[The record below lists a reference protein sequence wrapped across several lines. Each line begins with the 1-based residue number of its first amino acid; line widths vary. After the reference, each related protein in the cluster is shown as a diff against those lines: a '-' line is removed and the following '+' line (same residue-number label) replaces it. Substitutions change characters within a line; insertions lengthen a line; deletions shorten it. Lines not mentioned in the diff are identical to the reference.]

1 VGSKIK
7 GRISISKTIQ
17 SLTKSNLITSTYREK
32 TIDKTVG
39 SILLQAYKILKN
51 DYGLDTINMPDNAQE
66 ALNEL
71 FRNKDQYTPI
81 NSHQYKSIQYRDIY
95 IAYKPVID
103 FSWDIIQKKN
113 VLNQDKNQSNKK
125 GFSFFIDMAEV
136 WELYLKSLLKKKL
149 QADGWRNIDAKHP
162 VYSQM
167 FYGRNII
174 PDIVFKKENDAIVFD
189 AKYKRMYFFSKELDR
204 ADFFQIHTYSG
215 YYLQESNLIASGLL
229 YPLTISKETDKLL
242 KNHSK
247 GLFGDPKSS
256 SNFVV
261 DGIDISFLGSDT
273 LTMAE
278 KIILMKQKEV
288 EFLDRILSVV
298 AFKN

>member
-1 VGSKIK
+1 
-7 GRISISKTIQ
+7 
-17 SLTKSNLITSTYREK
+17 
-32 TIDKTVG
+32 
-39 SILLQAYKILKN
+39 
-51 DYGLDTINMPDNAQE
+51 
-66 ALNEL
+66 
-71 FRNKDQYTPI
+71 
-81 NSHQYKSIQYRDIY
+81 
-95 IAYKPVID
+95 
-103 FSWDIIQKKN
+103 
-113 VLNQDKNQSNKK
+113 
-125 GFSFFIDMAEV
+125 
-136 WELYLKSLLKKKL
+136 
-149 QADGWRNIDAKHP
+149 
-162 VYSQM
+162 
-167 FYGRNII
+167 
-174 PDIVFKKENDAIVFD
+174 
-189 AKYKRMYFFSKELDR
+189 MYFFSKELDR